1 MNAYGMRYSFVW
13 DHWVY
18 LSALGIIA
26 LVAALVVRVAES
38 LRTPAVVYGFA
49 AIVLP
54 VLALL
59 TWRQAGMYTD
69 METLWRTTLA
79 GNPDCWMAHNNL
91 GNLLRNQGRI
101 KEAMEH
107 YHKAIQLNPTL
118 GAALAAKG
126 RFDEAIENFRKAIRI
141 NPNFAEALNNLG
153 HALAAKGRFDEAI
166 ENYSQGHPDQSEF
179 R

>member
-1 MNAYGMRYSFVW
+1 VGSLG
-13 DHWVY
+13 
-18 LSALGIIA
+18 LSVRARIIA

-38 LRTPAVVYGFA
+38 WRRLAVVYGFA

-69 METLWRTTLA
+69 METLWRATLA
-79 GNPDCWMAHNNL
+79 GNPDCWLAHNNL

-107 YHKAIQLNPTL
+107 YHRAFQSNPNSPEVMDTL
-118 GAALAAKG
+118 GAALADKG
-126 RFDEAIENFRKAIRI
+126 QMDEAIENFRKAIRSI
-141 NPNFAEALNNLG
+141 RISPKREQPG
-153 HALAAKGRFDEAI
+153 PCPRR
-166 ENYSQGHPDQSEF
+166 QGPV
-179 R
+179 